1 MKLTTSTLGTWAPDA
16 GHRTLAEK
24 AFVALH
30 DAIVAGELKPGER
43 LPIEDLA
50 EVLDMS
56 PMPVREALRRLD
68 AAGLVENVPHRGARI
83 TELSIDDLYDVYQ
96 ARLALEPLAVEHAA
110 ERFSETDAQRG
121 QELLD
126 SLNKLGDRNTPNV
139 WAAHTAFHFALYEAA
154 DSAWLLRLIQPLWES
169 SQRYRLAAPTK
180 RKLTMRR
187 EEHQRILEACIE
199 HRPAG
204 ARAELHNH
212 LVRTANLVS
221 EAMGGDDLFRPVE
234 LPKPPRRR
242 AASGRGTRA

>member
-1 MKLTTSTLGTWAPDA
+1 MKLSTSTLGNWTPDA

-30 DAIVAGELKPGER
+30 DAIVIGELKPGER
-43 LPIEDLA
+43 LPIEELA

-110 ERFSETDAQRG
+110 RHFSESDAQRG
-121 QELLD
+121 RELLD
-126 SLNKLGDRNTPNV
+126 RLNALGDSNTPNV
-139 WAAHTAFHFALYEAA
+139 WAAHTAFHFALYDAA
-154 DSAWLLRLIQPLWES
+154 GSAWLLRLIQPLWES

-187 EEHQRILEACIE
+187 EEHERMLEACIA
-199 HRPAG
+199 HRATA

-221 EAMGGDDLFRPVE
+221 QAMGGDDLFKPVAV
-234 LPKPPRRR
+234 PKARGAR
-242 AASGRGTRA
+242 ASGRGTRA

>member
-1 MKLTTSTLGTWAPDA
+1 MKLSTSTLGNWTPDA

-30 DAIVAGELKPGER
+30 DAIVVGELKPGER
-43 LPIEDLA
+43 LPIEELA

-83 TELSIDDLYDVYQ
+83 TELSIEDLYDVYQ

-110 ERFSETDAQRG
+110 RRFSARDAQRG
-121 QELLD
+121 RELLD
-126 SLNKLGDRNTPNV
+126 SLNALGDSNTPNV

-187 EEHQRILEACIE
+187 EEHERILRACIE
-199 HRPAG
+199 HRAG
-204 ARAELHNH
+204 AARAELHNH

-221 EAMGGDDLFRPVE
+221 EAMGGSDLFKPVAV
-234 LPKPPRRR
+234 PKAR
-242 AASGRGTRA
+242 AARASGRGTRA

>member
-1 MKLTTSTLGTWAPDA
+1 MAAMKLSTSTLGNWTPDA

-30 DAIVAGELKPGER
+30 DAIVAGELQPGER

-83 TELSIDDLYDVYQ
+83 TELSIGDLYDVYQ

-110 ERFSETDAQRG
+110 ERFTESDGVRG
-121 QELLD
+121 KELLD
-126 SLNKLGDRNTPNV
+126 GLNRLGDRNTPDV

-154 DSAWLLRLIQPLWES
+154 GSAWLLRLIQPLWES

-187 EEHQRILEACIE
+187 EEHERMLQACID
-199 HRPAG
+199 HRPAA

-221 EAMGGDDLFRPVE
+221 EAMGGDDLFKPVE
-234 LPKPPRRR
+234 VPKQRRKR
-242 AASGRGTRA
+242 A

>member
-1 MKLTTSTLGTWAPDA
+1 MKLSTSTLGTWAPDA

-30 DAIVAGELKPGER
+30 DAIVVGELKPGER
-43 LPIEDLA
+43 LPIEELA

-83 TELSIDDLYDVYQ
+83 TELSIEDLYDVYQ

-110 ERFSETDAQRG
+110 RRFSDSAAERG
-121 QELLD
+121 RELLD
-126 SLNKLGDRNTPNV
+126 SLNALGDSNTPNV

-187 EEHQRILEACIE
+187 EEHERILRACIE
-199 HRPAG
+199 HRAG
-204 ARAELHNH
+204 AARAELHNH

-221 EAMGGDDLFRPVE
+221 EAMGGTDLFKPVAVS
-234 LPKPPRRR
+234 KARGRRT
-242 AASGRGTRA
+242 SGRGTRA

>member
-1 MKLTTSTLGTWAPDA
+1 MAAMKLSTSTLGNWTPDA

-30 DAIVAGELKPGER
+30 DAIVAGELQPGER

-83 TELSIDDLYDVYQ
+83 TELSIGDLYDVYQ

-110 ERFSETDAQRG
+110 ERFTESDGVRG
-121 QELLD
+121 KELLD
-126 SLNKLGDRNTPNV
+126 GLNRLGDRNTPDV

-154 DSAWLLRLIQPLWES
+154 GSAWLLRLIQPLWES

-187 EEHQRILEACIE
+187 EEHERMLQACID
-199 HRPAG
+199 HRPGA

-221 EAMGGDDLFRPVE
+221 EAMGGDDLFKPVE
-234 LPKPPRRR
+234 VPKQRRKR
-242 AASGRGTRA
+242 A

>member
-1 MKLTTSTLGTWAPDA
+1 MKLSPSTLGSWTPDA

-30 DAIVAGELKPGER
+30 DAIVVGELKPGER
-43 LPIEDLA
+43 LPIEELA

-83 TELSIDDLYDVYQ
+83 TELSIEDLYDVYQ

-110 ERFSETDAQRG
+110 RRFSETEAQRAR
-121 QELLD
+121 ERLD
-126 SLNKLGDRNTPNV
+126 SLNALGDSNTPNV
-139 WAAHTAFHFALYEAA
+139 WAAHTAFHFALYDAA

-187 EEHQRILEACIE
+187 QEHERILGACVE
-199 HRPAG
+199 HRAG
-204 ARAELHNH
+204 AARAELHNH

-221 EAMGGDDLFRPVE
+221 EAMGGTDLFKPVAV
-234 LPKPPRRR
+234 PKAR
-242 AASGRGTRA
+242 AARASGRGTRA